1 MGALR
6 IERDGPVAQLVLDRP
21 KKLNAMGPDFWAEF
35 VPAVQSLDADET
47 VRAVVIRAEGR
58 AFTAGLDLM
67 AMVPKLPI
75 QPGKGPDGGRQA
87 RFHQMI
93 RDMQACMTAVERCR
107 VPVIAAVH
115 GPCIGGGVDLITA
128 CDVRFAATD
137 ATFSVRETK
146 IAIVA
151 DLGTLQRLPRIVGPG
166 VAREWVFTGRDVDAA
181 EAERMGLVNRVLP
194 DAEACVA
201 HAMAVAHEIA
211 ANPPLT
217 VQGAKHIMN
226 EATRYETDRLLE
238 LVATWNVGHLVT
250 QDLGVAVT
258 AFMTKQPPEYAGR

>member
-1 MGALR
+1 MGVLR
-6 IERDGPVAQLVLDRP
+6 IERDGAVAQLVLDRP
-21 KKLNAMGPDFWAEF
+21 KKLNAMGPAFWDEF
-35 VPAVQSLDADET
+35 VPAGEQLDADEA
-47 VRAVVIRAEGR
+47 VRAVVVRAEGR

-67 AMVPKLPI
+67 AMMPKLPI
-75 QPGKGPDGGRQA
+75 APGEAPDGARQA
-87 RFHQMI
+87 RFHRMI
-93 RDMQACMTAVERCR
+93 RSMQRCPTALERCR
-107 VPVIAAVH
+107 GPVIAAVH
-115 GPCIGGGVDLITA
+115 GPCIGGGIDLITA
-128 CDVRFAATD
+128 CDIRFAAAD

-166 VAREWVFTGRDVDAA
+166 VARELTFTGRDFDAA
-181 EAERMGLVNRVLP
+181 EAARIGLVNRVLP

-201 HAMAVAHEIA
+201 HAMQVAHEIA

-238 LVATWNVGHLVT
+238 QVATWNVGHLVT

-258 AFMTKQPPEYAGR
+258 AFLTKQPPEYAGR

>member
-1 MGALR
+1 MTRL
-6 IERDGPVAQLVLDRP
+6 PSVA
-21 KKLNAMGPDFWAEF
+21 E
-35 VPAVQSLDADET
+35 
-47 VRAVVIRAEGR
+47 
-58 AFTAGLDLM
+58 
-67 AMVPKLPI
+67 AMVDLVFDP
-75 QPGKGPDGGRQA
+75 QTSGGL
-87 RFHQMI
+87 F
-93 RDMQACMTAVERCR
+93 
-107 VPVIAAVH
+107 AAVA
-115 GPCIGGGVDLITA
+115 P
-128 CDVRFAATD
+128 
-137 ATFSVRETK
+137 
-146 IAIVA
+146 
-151 DLGTLQRLPRIVGPG
+151 Q
-166 VAREWVFTGRDVDAA
+166 
-181 EAERMGLVNRVLP
+181 